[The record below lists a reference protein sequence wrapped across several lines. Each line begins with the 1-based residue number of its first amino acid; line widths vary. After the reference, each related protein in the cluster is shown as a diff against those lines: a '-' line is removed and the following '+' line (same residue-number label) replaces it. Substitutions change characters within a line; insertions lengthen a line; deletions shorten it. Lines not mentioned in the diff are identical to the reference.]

1 MKFKISLYAVERP
14 HLADTLEIE
23 ACCGQ
28 HAIKQANAD
37 PRVESGVLYARDIK
51 AVA

>member
-1 MKFKISLYAVERP
+1 MQFKITLYAVERP
-14 HLADTLEIE
+14 HLVDTLTIE

-28 HAIKQANAD
+28 HAIQQADAD
-37 PRVESGVLYARDIK
+37 PRVESGVLYSRDIE

>member
-1 MKFKISLYAVERP
+1 MQFKISLYTTDRP
-14 HLADTLEIE
+14 HLADTLTIE

-28 HAIKQANAD
+28 HALQQVAAD
-37 PRVESGVLYARDIK
+37 PRVESGVLYARDI